1 MSTLPFPLTSSFGTH
16 FQSVNSLY
24 LKHLT
29 FGLTVVHLL
38 CFLVELMAHP
48 MELFLVLRLSVTLPV
63 TLIKEAV
70 KGKGVAD
77 ESQASKLSGST
88 LTRSLTLISIQLRQQ
103 GQIKGTGPIG
113 VGVQGLGV
121 LQIPLYCLAWH
132 LILCMH
138 KARKLKKIFLGQY
151 ATMP

>member
-1 MSTLPFPLTSSFGTH
+1 
-16 FQSVNSLY
+16 
-24 LKHLT
+24 
-29 FGLTVVHLL
+29 
-38 CFLVELMAHP
+38 MAHP

-77 ESQASKLSGST
+77 ESQASKLSGNQGSQNRYLDLDKLAEWDFTNLGSFVLLLPLGPWLGST

-113 VGVQGLGV
+113 VGVQGPEAEEDIFGTICYHALKASSV
-121 LQIPLYCLAWH
+121 LAKKEVLRDTLEIQLFRILEH
-132 LILCMH
+132 L
-138 KARKLKKIFLGQY
+138 
-151 ATMP
+151 

>member
-1 MSTLPFPLTSSFGTH
+1 
-16 FQSVNSLY
+16 
-24 LKHLT
+24 
-29 FGLTVVHLL
+29 
-38 CFLVELMAHP
+38 

-77 ESQASKLSGST
+77 ESQASKLSGNQGSQNRY
-88 LTRSLTLISIQLRQQ
+88 LDLDKLAEQ

-132 LILCMH
+132 LILCPEAEEDIFGTICYH
-138 KARKLKKIFLGQY
+138 ALKASSVLAKKEVLRDTLEIQLFSPGYGVFTQY
-151 ATMP
+151 VAAENVSW